1 MHAAFRGHE
10 RCLELLIRHG
20 AHVDSEEIPHPLV
33 FLRVLSMTQETSIS
47 YILYIIIYNMYMV
60 HIYIILYIIYYI

>member
-1 MHAAFRGHE
+1 MKVDTGAGAHGAHGGHGGHEASMHAAFRGHE

-33 FLRVLSMTQETSIS
+33 FLRVLSMT
-47 YILYIIIYNMYMV
+47 
-60 HIYIILYIIYYI
+60 